1 MARDIGIDL
10 GTANTIVYM
19 KGKGIVA
26 NEPTVVAKDRK
37 TDKIIAVGS
46 AAKEML
52 GRTPGR
58 IIATKPLSGG
68 VIADYTI
75 ASALIDY
82 FLNKAIRR
90 NPFSKT
96 RVVISVPTCASKVE
110 RQAVRDATYAAGA
123 KSVFLIE
130 ECKAS
135 AIGAGMPVASPVGNM
150 IVDIGGGTTDIAVI
164 SLGGI
169 VVSRSINV
177 AGNTIDAA
185 IADFV
190 KRKYNIIIGER
201 TAENIKIEIG
211 YANRDHEEKK
221 MVFSGMSIYEGLP
234 QNIELSSYEIAEPIG
249 QQVELI
255 IEAIKTVIEN
265 TPPELLADVMEDG
278 IMLAGGGAYLRNLA
292 EVISEE
298 STMPVRVAED
308 ALTCVARGAGKVLEE
323 IKTLESSLI
332 ES

>member
-37 TDKIIAVGS
+37 TGKIIAVGS

-58 IIATKPLSGG
+58 IVATKPLSGG

-75 ASALIDY
+75 ANALIDY
-82 FLNKAIRR
+82 FLNKAIKKY
-90 NPFSKT
+90 PFTKT

-110 RQAVRDATYAAGA
+110 RQAVKDATYAAGA

-135 AIGAGMPVASPVGNM
+135 AIGAGMPVASPIGNM
-150 IVDIGGGTTDIAVI
+150 IVDIGGGTTDIAII

-169 VVSRSINV
+169 VVSRSIGV
-177 AGNTIDAA
+177 AGNSIDAA
-185 IADFV
+185 IADYI
-190 KRKYNIIIGER
+190 KRKYNMIIGER
-201 TAENIKIEIG
+201 TAENIKMEIG
-211 YANRDHEEKK
+211 YANLDHEEKK
-221 MVFSGMSIYEGLP
+221 MNFSGMSIYEGLP
-234 QNIELSSYEIAEPIG
+234 QNRELSSYEIVEPIS
-249 QQVELI
+249 QQVNLI
-255 IEAIKTVIEN
+255 VDAIKTVIEN

-278 IMLAGGGAYLRNLA
+278 IMLAGGGAFLKNLA
-292 EVISEE
+292 NVISVE
-298 STMPVRVAED
+298 STMPVRIAED
-308 ALTCVARGAGKVLEE
+308 SLTCVARGAGKVLEE
-323 IKTLESSLI
+323 IKVLESSLL
-332 ES
+332 EN

>member
-10 GTANTIVYM
+10 GTANTLVYM
-19 KGKGIVA
+19 KGKGIVVD
-26 NEPTVVAKDRK
+26 EPTVVAKDKK

-46 AAKEML
+46 EAKEML

-82 FLNKAIRR
+82 FLNKAIRKY
-90 NPFSKT
+90 PFSKT

-110 RQAVRDATYAAGA
+110 RQAVKDATYAAGA

-135 AIGAGMPVASPVGNM
+135 AIGAGLPVASPTGNM

-185 IADFV
+185 IADYV
-190 KRKYNIIIGER
+190 KRKYNVAIGER
-201 TAENIKIEIG
+201 TAENIKIQIG
-211 YANRDHEEKK
+211 YADMNHEEQKR
-221 MVFSGMSIYEGLP
+221 VFSGMSIFEGLP
-234 QNIELSSYEIAEPIG
+234 QQIELSSYDIVEPIR
-249 QQVELI
+249 QQVDLI
-255 IEAIKTVIEN
+255 VEAIKSVIEN
-265 TPPELLADVMEDG
+265 TPPELLADVMTDG
-278 IMLAGGGAYLRNLA
+278 IMLAGGGAYLRNIA
-292 EVISEE
+292 DVISQET
-298 STMPVRVAED
+298 TMPVRIAED
-308 ALTCVARGAGKVLEE
+308 PLRCVAVGAGKVLEE
-323 IKTLESSLI
+323 IKVLESSLL
-332 ES
+332 E